1 MEEVPSYIVHIKS
14 EFLAPKVPKEI
25 NANESNND
33 KIVEE
38 QKSKKRNR
46 DAVKKTEM
54 RYCHAFIGTGNCDNG
69 LNCRFSHDLKSLL
82 TSKPEDLGPIC
93 YKFDKY
99 GFCNE
104 GVTCRFGSLHIDST
118 TGVNLSRAAENGG
131 VISRPIDFNILN
143 KELQHLLWK
152 KNYDYN
158 DKKVYNNSHLNETN
172 IPYPDK
178 PVKLVDFS
186 NKVYIAP
193 LTTIGNLP
201 FRRVLKD
208 FGADITCGEMA
219 MSNNLIEGKQTEW
232 ALLRRH
238 QSEDI
243 FGVQIAGSHSDAMA
257 KVSKL
262 LDKETISDFV
272 DLNCGCPIDVIT
284 DKGCG
289 SKLMTRPN
297 KLCDIAS
304 TLLRNFNR
312 SVTVKIR
319 VGWDE
324 PTAHKLVPM
333 LQKINNGKLAAIM
346 IHGRTRQQRYSK
358 EANWDYIY
366 EVCKSQDP
374 TLPRVP
380 IIGNGDILS
389 YEDWKNHQNLVRNNF
404 DDDEERGLCSCAMI
418 GRGAIIKPWLSREIK
433 EQNVYDIS
441 ASERLD
447 ILKKFCDYGM
457 EHWGSDNQGIATTR
471 RFLLE
476 WLGYLH
482 RYVPVALLER
492 TQKMQQRPPYFF
504 GRGDLETLMAS
515 SDAKD
520 WIKISEMLLGPAPD
534 DLVFEGKIKSNA
546 YSNESEMAMSNG

>member
-14 EFLAPKVPKEI
+14 EFLAPKKPKEI
-25 NANESNND
+25 NENESKDNKVDEQNNN
-33 KIVEE
+33 
-38 QKSKKRNR
+38 KKRNR
-46 DAVKKTEM
+46 DALKKTEI
-54 RYCHAFIGTGNCDNG
+54 RYCHAFIGTGSCDNG
-69 LNCRFSHDLKSLL
+69 LNCRFSHDLISLMKA
-82 TSKPEDLGPIC
+82 KPENLGSVC
-93 YKFDKY
+93 YKYDKY

-104 GVTCRFGSLHIDST
+104 GVTCRFGSMHIDNT
-118 TGVNLSRAAENGG
+118 TGINLSRPVEQGG
-131 VISRPIDFNILN
+131 VIQRPIDFNILN
-143 KELQHLLWK
+143 KDLQHLLWK
-152 KNYDYN
+152 KKYDYN
-158 DKKVYNNSHLNETN
+158 DKKIYNNSHLNSTT

-208 FGADITCGEMA
+208 YGADITCGEMA

-238 QSEDI
+238 QSEDT
-243 FGVQIAGSHSDAMA
+243 FGIQIAGANTDSMTN
-257 KVSKL
+257 VSKL
-262 LDKETISDFV
+262 LNKETVSDFV

-297 KLCDIAS
+297 RLCDVAS
-304 TLLRNFNR
+304 SLLHNFNR

-319 VGWDE
+319 IGWDE

-389 YEDWKNHQNLVRNNF
+389 YDDWKNHQNLVKNSF
-404 DDDEERGLCSCAMI
+404 DDEEERGLCSCAMI
-418 GRGAIIKPWLSREIK
+418 GRGAIIKPWLCRELK

-482 RYVPVALLER
+482 RYVPVALVER
-492 TQKMQQRPPYFF
+492 TQKMQQRPPSFF

-515 SDAKD
+515 SDVKD
-520 WIKISEMLLGPAPD
+520 WIKISEILLGPAPE